1 MSNNIDLRIIKTKNA
16 LYETLE
22 ELMKN
27 KTFEEIK
34 VSDICNKALINRST
48 FYSHYTD
55 KYELLSEYI
64 NSLKSSLIETLE
76 KNNNLKN
83 TKEYYIEM
91 ITLLLNHIEAKKDMY
106 TKIMINNKNSITI
119 DILYDAIHKDLTK
132 QIAEKTELSSNNIPS
147 SIISKFYLGAV
158 FNVCMEWLKTNNTY
172 SKEEIIYYIDLLIP
186 DNI

>member
-1 MSNNIDLRIIKTKNA
+1 MNNNIDLRIIKTKNA

-64 NSLKSSLIETLE
+64 NSLKSSLIKTLE
-76 KNNNLKN
+76 KNNSLKN

-91 ITLLLNHIEAKKDMY
+91 ITLLLYHIEAK
-106 TKIMINNKNSITI
+106 
-119 DILYDAIHKDLTK
+119 
-132 QIAEKTELSSNNIPS
+132 
-147 SIISKFYLGAV
+147 
-158 FNVCMEWLKTNNTY
+158 
-172 SKEEIIYYIDLLIP
+172 
-186 DNI
+186 